1 MRLVDSHHHLWDLDK
16 NYYPWLSDQVRTVSY
31 GDYSAIRKNY
41 RLDDFRHDVG
51 ALNVVKSVHVQA
63 ESQDP
68 VAETQWLQEIA
79 DNPDSGGFPHAV
91 VCYVDLSGRRAE
103 ETLARHCTFANVRGV
118 RQMLHFGAAATY
130 LRNETWRR
138 NLAALSAFDLSF
150 DLQILPSQAADAA
163 EVIARNPNI
172 EFVLDHAGCPTQTA
186 LLDKSWHA
194 AISLLSTLP
203 NLSVKLSGFGM
214 FDRAWTAAGIEPIV
228 QHVFHAFGSR
238 RCMFGSNFPV
248 DSLMK
253 DYESIWDAFSASVS
267 ALPCSQQELMFAG
280 NAERFYRI

>member
-1 MRLVDSHHHLWDLDK
+1 MRIVDSHHHLWDLGK

-31 GDYSAIRKNY
+31 GNYSAIQKNY
-41 RLDDFRHDVG
+41 LLEDFRRDIG
-51 ALNVVKSVHVQA
+51 AVNVVKSVHVQA

-68 VAETQWLQEIA
+68 VAETQWLQSIA
-79 DNPDSGGFPHAV
+79 DDPDSGGFPHAI
-91 VCYVDLSGRRAE
+91 VCYVDLSGSDIE
-103 ETLARHCTFANVRGV
+103 ETLARQCTYANVRGV

-130 LRNETWRR
+130 LRNEMWRR
-138 NLAALSAFDLSF
+138 NLAALSHFDLSF

-163 EVIARNPNI
+163 EIVASNANI
-172 EFVLDHAGCPTQTA
+172 EFVLDHAGCPTRAA

-194 AISLLSTLP
+194 AISLLAQFP

-214 FDRAWTAAGIEPIV
+214 FDRSWTAASIEPML
-228 QHVFHAFGSR
+228 QHVFQSFGSR

-253 DYESIWDAFSASVS
+253 DYSSIWQAFAASVS
-267 ALPCSQQELMFAG
+267 ALSRSEQELIFAG
-280 NAERFYRI
+280 NAERLYRI

>member
-1 MRLVDSHHHLWDLDK
+1 MRIVDSHHHLWDLGK

-41 RLDDFRHDVG
+41 LLQDFRRDIGTV
-51 ALNVVKSVHVQA
+51 NIVKSVHMQA

-68 VAETQWLQEIA
+68 VAETQWLQNIA
-79 DNPDSGGFPHAV
+79 NDPGSGGFPHAI
-91 VCYVDLSGRRAE
+91 VCYVDLSDSRAE

-118 RQMLHFGAAATY
+118 RQMLHFGPAATH

-138 NLAALSAFDLSF
+138 NLAALSQFDLSF
-150 DLQILPSQAADAA
+150 DTQILPSQAAEAA
-163 EVIARNPNI
+163 GIIANNPDI
-172 EFVLDHAGCPTQTA
+172 EFVLDHAGCPTQA
-186 LLDKSWHA
+186 SLLDKSWQA
-194 AISLLSTLP
+194 AISLLARFP

-214 FDRAWTAAGIEPIV
+214 FDRSWTAATIEPIV
-228 QHVFHAFGSR
+228 QHVLQSFGSR

-253 DYESIWDAFSASVS
+253 DYNSVWDAFSASVS
-267 ALPCSQQELMFAG
+267 TLSPSEQELIFAG